1 MAAGESEKPT
11 LPTTPIRKDQSSGS
25 NWVEIDEKPA
35 EIAKPTLTKIVALVE
50 QPNIAQQQPKPDV
63 AAEVVPNKTTG
74 PAHEEKSSPK
84 PDGPAHEEK
93 SSPKP
98 EPIVSQKKE
107 QVPLKV
113 PMGGLRSMK
122 FPMKPIQ
129 TPKVAEPI
137 KPLMISDLKRRVWP
151 NTKNV
156 KTKIIAT
163 LEYNVFTLHEANK
176 DIEDYYGHI
185 QTEINKMCEDL
196 GTTDYQ
202 PV

>member
-1 MAAGESEKPT
+1 
-11 LPTTPIRKDQSSGS
+11 
-25 NWVEIDEKPA
+25 
-35 EIAKPTLTKIVALVE
+35 
-50 QPNIAQQQPKPDV
+50 
-63 AAEVVPNKTTG
+63 
-74 PAHEEKSSPK
+74 
-84 PDGPAHEEK
+84 
-93 SSPKP
+93 
-98 EPIVSQKKE
+98 
-107 QVPLKV
+107 
-113 PMGGLRSMK
+113 MK

-129 TPKVAEPI
+129 TTKVAEPI

-163 LEYNVFTLHEANK
+163 LEYNVFTLYEANK

-196 GTTDYQ
+196 GATDYQ